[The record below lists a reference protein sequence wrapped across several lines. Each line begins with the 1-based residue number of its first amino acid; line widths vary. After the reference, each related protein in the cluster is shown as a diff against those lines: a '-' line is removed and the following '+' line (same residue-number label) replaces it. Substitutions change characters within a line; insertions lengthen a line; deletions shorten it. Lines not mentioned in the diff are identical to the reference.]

1 MICGKREVFFSDH
14 YDFQIV
20 ARPCDLSI
28 VGVGSSIPQET
39 SDQYV
44 ISVHLNVPQGIV
56 GSINSELDLNTRN
69 SQSQKT
75 KCSSNKSKG

>member
-1 MICGKREVFFSDH
+1 MFFSDH

-20 ARPCDLSI
+20 ARSCDLSI
-28 VGVGSSIPQET
+28 AGSSIPQEM

-44 ISVHLNVPQGIV
+44 ISVHLNAPQGIV

-75 KCSSNKSKG
+75 KCSSNKSKGYAIYAIY